1 MIYQGRCRRASKHFF
16 GSAAMIISWR
26 WIFIWAVFWA
36 AATWPFPKVFT
47 TTTSIIFHPFV
58 HFFWGTCCSLGFF
71 WGMFWLPFDA
81 AWPRRL
87 RCNTYGIN
95 LEATLGAHERL
106 GSRPDGGDAGQ
117 ETSPAGTGRIKG
129 DALQSA
135 SRLAEWID
143 MNWWHVMGLQ
153 RDAKSKKSRDSCDW
167 KYK

>member
-1 MIYQGRCRRASKHFF
+1 
-16 GSAAMIISWR
+16 
-26 WIFIWAVFWA
+26 
-36 AATWPFPKVFT
+36 
-47 TTTSIIFHPFV
+47 
-58 HFFWGTCCSLGFF
+58 
-71 WGMFWLPFDA
+71 MFWLPFDA

-87 RCNTYGIN
+87 RCNMYGIN

-153 RDAKSKKSRDSCDW
+153 RDAKRCKEMQRVKRVEIHAIESISSCFC
-167 KYK
+167 YL